1 MAKKI
6 KGYVFVERYRDS
18 DSVYDECKATRCY
31 LLKYSKENVKILSM
45 VNQFGQGYRDI
56 YIKLEGLMMKIKNG
70 FDGRKMDK
78 IRGIIK
84 WVIRRGGLADEWV
97 KENIVDKAMNDIR
110 RVLLEML
117 PSDLHKKGEKHEKL

>member
-1 MAKKI
+1 
-6 KGYVFVERYRDS
+6 
-18 DSVYDECKATRCY
+18 
-31 LLKYSKENVKILSM
+31 
-45 VNQFGQGYRDI
+45 
-56 YIKLEGLMMKIKNG
+56 MKIKNG